1 MAVDGEKAQLTKKF
15 SVLLYRRAHLEFN
28 YFAMDKRRLSFS
40 RESAAF
46 VQVTRRDAQADEG
59 IGLNTSGTDRT
70 RSEDLGVVCLTMPF
84 LI

>member
-15 SVLLYRRAHLEFN
+15 SVLLYSA
-28 YFAMDKRRLSFS
+28 DSRLS